1 MIASSGIMTTAH
13 AVGAEAAEVLPGLAP
28 IDLNG
33 RRGRIARDYLNSA
46 RDRLHREHQAGASG
60 TEVVDRWT
68 LVVDHVVRSLFE
80 TGRDNYRKRN
90 TTLDQKLTLI
100 AQGGY
105 GRGELNPWSDIDLLF
120 LYPQHSDAYVE
131 TVTESVLYALWDTG
145 MAVGQAVRSLRDCVT
160 LAASDF
166 KVKTS
171 LLDTRLLAGDA
182 DLYAKFVDTME
193 SDVLKRSSARFIREK
208 IQENE
213 ERHHKHG
220 DAVYLVEPH
229 LKEGEGG
236 LRDLHTATWLAKV
249 KFKVRSLDELVLK
262 GVLCETE
269 LAGILQAQDF
279 LFRVRN
285 ALHFL
290 NGRHQ
295 DQLTFENQLTI
306 AAELG
311 FEDDETSRG
320 VERFMRDYY
329 LYASVVNRFCREMVA
344 RCVPSG
350 GPTSWVG
357 RLGSREIRRGIRI
370 VSEELVVTDG
380 AIFDDDPSLLLRVF
394 ADAQRHDVH
403 LNEATSR
410 LIRSKAQN
418 VATDEW
424 RNSPECAKSFLDI
437 LRWKHGVH
445 ETLSAMH
452 KLDVLGAYLPEFEH
466 LRCMAQYDRYHI
478 YTVDEHTLRAVRNLE
493 LLRAGAFKDQHALL
507 TSVIR
512 EIEDIEILYLGM
524 LYHDIGKGQGGDHS
538 NKGAEMAV
546 ATAGRLG
553 LNADA
558 TSQFEFLVRFHLL
571 MHHLATRRDLSE
583 PQLVVD
589 FTSMVGSLERLKK
602 LYALT
607 FADLKAT
614 NPKLWNSWQ
623 DMLLGELYELAVN
636 AFERGVTVE
645 VGQEEHA
652 ARIRERVIEVGAD
665 EDKKAIAA
673 FLADMPDSYLLST
686 PEGDVAEHF
695 KLAQRLGDD
704 LFVSRIRHRPERDF
718 SEFTVVTRNRS
729 GLFAKLTGIL
739 RAKGMSIVA
748 ARAATARSG
757 LALDVFRT
765 TYLEEEPELL
775 GERWQ
780 KVVDLVGPVLADEID
795 VEGVVAEA
803 GRPSLLSAKQTP
815 RISTD
820 VAFNNGV
827 SPEFTVLEI
836 STTDRFG
843 VLFAMTNTLYRLGL
857 RIHLAKITTSV
868 DRVLDVFY
876 VSDRRNKKVSEKRA
890 AEIREALVEALS
902 KPDPAEAGHG
912 AEARA

>member
-1 MIASSGIMTTAH
+1 VIASTGIMTTAH
-13 AVGAEAAEVLPGLAP
+13 AIGAEAGEVLPGLAP

-33 RRGRIARDYLNSA
+33 RRGRIARDYLNAA
-46 RDRLHREHQAGASG
+46 RDRLYREHQNGASG

-80 TGRDNYRKRN
+80 TSRDSYRKRN

-249 KFKVRSLDELVLK
+249 KFKVRSLDELVVK

-290 NGRHQ
+290 SGRHQ

-329 LYASVVNRFCREMVA
+329 LYASVVNRFCREMIA

-418 VATDEW
+418 VATEEW
-424 RNSPECAKSFLDI
+424 RTSPECAKSFLDI

-445 ETLSAMH
+445 EALSTMH

-466 LRCMAQYDRYHI
+466 LRC
-478 YTVDEHTLRAVRNLE
+478 
-493 LLRAGAFKDQHALL
+493 F
-507 TSVIR
+507 
-512 EIEDIEILYLGM
+512 
-524 LYHDIGKGQGGDHS
+524 
-538 NKGAEMAV
+538 AE
-546 ATAGRLG
+546 
-553 LNADA
+553 
-558 TSQFEFLVRFHLL
+558 
-571 MHHLATRRDLSE
+571 
-583 PQLVVD
+583 
-589 FTSMVGSLERLKK
+589 
-602 LYALT
+602 
-607 FADLKAT
+607 
-614 NPKLWNSWQ
+614 
-623 DMLLGELYELAVN
+623 
-636 AFERGVTVE
+636 
-645 VGQEEHA
+645 
-652 ARIRERVIEVGAD
+652 
-665 EDKKAIAA
+665 
-673 FLADMPDSYLLST
+673 
-686 PEGDVAEHF
+686 
-695 KLAQRLGDD
+695 
-704 LFVSRIRHRPERDF
+704 
-718 SEFTVVTRNRS
+718 
-729 GLFAKLTGIL
+729 
-739 RAKGMSIVA
+739 
-748 ARAATARSG
+748 
-757 LALDVFRT
+757 
-765 TYLEEEPELL
+765 
-775 GERWQ
+775 
-780 KVVDLVGPVLADEID
+780 
-795 VEGVVAEA
+795 
-803 GRPSLLSAKQTP
+803 
-815 RISTD
+815 
-820 VAFNNGV
+820 
-827 SPEFTVLEI
+827 
-836 STTDRFG
+836 
-843 VLFAMTNTLYRLGL
+843 
-857 RIHLAKITTSV
+857 
-868 DRVLDVFY
+868 
-876 VSDRRNKKVSEKRA
+876 
-890 AEIREALVEALS
+890 
-902 KPDPAEAGHG
+902 
-912 AEARA
+912 